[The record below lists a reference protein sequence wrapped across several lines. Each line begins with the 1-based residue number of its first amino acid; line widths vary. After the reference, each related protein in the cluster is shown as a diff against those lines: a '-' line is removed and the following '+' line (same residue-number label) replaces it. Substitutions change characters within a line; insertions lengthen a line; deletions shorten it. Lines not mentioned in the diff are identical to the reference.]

1 MPESQG
7 EEETSEPS
15 PKLTALWIDARQ
27 GSFRLYSSLF
37 SSCRCSSNKKKKE
50 TRKKKKQR
58 DFIQKKR
65 FSTLGVIKKKK
76 RGAYSFPLK
85 CFKSSI
91 T

>member
-50 TRKKKKQR
+50 TRKKKQR

-85 CFKSSI
+85 CFKSSV